1 MMRPAP
7 EVRQAN
13 VKTIGP
19 AARGPIVERVSDH
32 EVVAARLAEA
42 LETGAQLSMASRQRL
57 FAALVMC
64 YARSQRDEPA
74 PPFAAG
80 SVAVE
85 DVAVTAAAML
95 RAAEVTS
102 FELAAL
108 FNV

>member
-1 MMRPAP
+1 MMRPYP
-7 EVRQAN
+7 RS
-13 VKTIGP
+13 VKRMSRDLDRLGG
-19 AARGPIVERVSDH
+19 GPIVDRVSDQ
-32 EVVAARLAEA
+32 EVAATRLAEA
-42 LETGAQLSMASRQRL
+42 LETGAELTAASRQRL

-95 RAAEVTS
+95 RASEVTS

-108 FNV
+108 F

>member
-1 MMRPAP
+1 MMRPLP

-13 VKTIGP
+13 VKTSGP
-19 AARGPIVERVSDH
+19 PSHAPIVEPVSDE

-42 LETGAQLSMASRQRL
+42 LEAGAELTPATRQRL
-57 FAALVMC
+57 FAALVTC

-95 RAAEVTS
+95 RASEVTS

>member
-1 MMRPAP
+1 MRLGPGS
-7 EVRQAN
+7 
-13 VKTIGP
+13 VKQMSSCRDGGDVTTIVGW
-19 AARGPIVERVSDH
+19 VSEP
-32 EVVAARLAEA
+32 EVVAAQLAGA
-42 LETGAQLSMASRQRL
+42 LEAGAELSPALRQRL
-57 FAALVMC
+57 FAALVAS
-64 YARSQRDEPA
+64 YARGHRDAPG

-95 RAAEVTS
+95 RASEVTS

>member
-1 MMRPAP
+1 
-7 EVRQAN
+7 
-13 VKTIGP
+13 
-19 AARGPIVERVSDH
+19 VSDQ

-42 LETGAQLSMASRQRL
+42 LETGAELTAASRQRL
-57 FAALVMC
+57 FAALVTC
-64 YARSQRDEPA
+64 YARSLRDEAA
-74 PPFAAG
+74 PPFAEG

-95 RAAEVTS
+95 RASEVTS

>member
-1 MMRPAP
+1 M
-7 EVRQAN
+7 V
-13 VKTIGP
+13 G
-19 AARGPIVERVSDH
+19 RVSDP
-32 EVVAARLAEA
+32 EVVAVELAEA
-42 LETGAQLSMASRQRL
+42 LEAGAELTLASRQRL
-57 FAALVMC
+57 FAVLVSR
-64 YARSQRDEPA
+64 YAADHRDASA

-95 RAAEVTS
+95 RASEVTS

>member
-1 MMRPAP
+1 MMRPDP
-7 EVRQAN
+7 KVSQAN
-13 VKTIGP
+13 VKRIGP
-19 AARGPIVERVSDH
+19 AADAPIVEDVSDE

-42 LETGAQLSMASRQRL
+42 LEAGAELAVASRQRL
-57 FAALVMC
+57 FAALVTC
-64 YARSQRDEPA
+64 YARSQRDEPS

-95 RAAEVTS
+95 RASEVTS

>member
-1 MMRPAP
+1 
-7 EVRQAN
+7 
-13 VKTIGP
+13 
-19 AARGPIVERVSDH
+19 VSDQ
-32 EVVAARLAEA
+32 EVFAARLAEA
-42 LETGAQLSMASRQRL
+42 LEGGAELTVASRQRL
-57 FAALVMC
+57 FAALVTC
-64 YARSQRDEPA
+64 YGRSRRDEAA

-95 RAAEVTS
+95 RASEVTS

>member
-1 MMRPAP
+1 MMRPVP

-13 VKTIGP
+13 VKRTGP
-19 AARGPIVERVSDH
+19 AARGPIVGRVSDL

-42 LETGAQLSMASRQRL
+42 LDAGAELTASSRQRL
-57 FAALVMC
+57 FAALVTC
-64 YARSQRDEPA
+64 YARGQRDEPR
-74 PPFAAG
+74 PPFAEG
-80 SVAVE
+80 SVTVE

-95 RAAEVTS
+95 RASEVTS